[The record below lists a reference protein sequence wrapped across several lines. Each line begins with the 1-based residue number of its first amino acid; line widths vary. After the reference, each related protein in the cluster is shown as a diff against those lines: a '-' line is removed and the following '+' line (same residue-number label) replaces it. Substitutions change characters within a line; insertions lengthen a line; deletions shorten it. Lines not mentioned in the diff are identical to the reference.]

1 MSFDFDQIYQDVGPG
16 VYRYLRRLTGSRVQ
30 AEDLFQ
36 EAFIRLHGQL
46 ISGAE
51 LANYRAWLFQV
62 ATNLARDRKRSEMRT
77 ASRDETY
84 AASSTIIDFH
94 AQLENQQLVR
104 RSLARLTPKMRE
116 VLLLFSEGFSYREI
130 ANIAGIEAAYVGVL
144 LQRARNAFKRYYRE
158 EQGRGHES
166 DSQSS
171 AL

>member
-1 MSFDFDQIYQDVGPG
+1 MSSDFDQIYREVGPG
-16 VYRYLRRLTGSRVQ
+16 VYRYLRRLTGSRAQ

-36 EAFIRLHGQL
+36 EAFFRLHGQL
-46 ISGAE
+46 ISGAA

-62 ATNLARDRKRSEMRT
+62 ATNLARDRKRSEMRS
-77 ASRDETY
+77 ALRDETY

-94 AQLENQQLVR
+94 ARLENQQLVR

-130 ANIAGIEAAYVGVL
+130 ANIAEIEAAYVGVL
-144 LQRARNAFKRYYRE
+144 LQRARSAFKRYYRE

-166 DSQSS
+166 NSQSS